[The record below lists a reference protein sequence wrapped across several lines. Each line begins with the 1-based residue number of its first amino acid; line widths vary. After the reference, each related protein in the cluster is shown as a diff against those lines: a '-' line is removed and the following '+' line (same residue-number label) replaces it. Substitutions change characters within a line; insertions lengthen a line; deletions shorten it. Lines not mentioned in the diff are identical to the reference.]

1 MKRVNRYWRMGVAVF
16 FLCACSN
23 KKMAS
28 GNGRAYY
35 QALNCQVCHR
45 IGNEGGAQKGPDL
58 SFVGFRKSAEWLN
71 LWLKNPQA
79 WKPQTPMPN
88 FHLSPSAR
96 KALVK
101 YLSSL
106 KGQVFDGHRPW
117 NTPEIRRD
125 PILRGHM
132 IYIRVGCVTCHGI
145 GGSGGYPDNNVVGGL
160 IPPLDSVSRSF
171 TKQELVRKIKFGAT
185 PQKANPKGPQ
195 PLLQMPAWG
204 QVLSDGE
211 ISAVA
216 DYLLSLKSKQ
226 SAAGNW

>member
-1 MKRVNRYWRMGVAVF
+1 MKRANRYWGVGVAVF
-16 FLCACSN
+16 FLSACSN
-23 KKMAS
+23 KKMAG

-58 SFVGFRKSAEWLN
+58 SFVGFRKSADWLN

-88 FHLSPSAR
+88 FHLSSSAR
-96 KALVK
+96 KALVE

-125 PILRGHM
+125 PILRGHI

-145 GGSGGYPDNNVVGGL
+145 GGVGGYPDNNVVGGL
-160 IPPLDSVSRSF
+160 IPPLNSVSQSF
-171 TKQELVRKIKFGAT
+171 TKEELIRKIKLGAT
-185 PQKANPKGPQ
+185 PQKANPEGPT